1 MVYIYIYIYLDVV
14 FPLGFCWVVL
24 FGLMWFDVFT
34 QYVKCCQQ
42 LCNVCKVTKSKY
54 NTCGGTEALWHS
66 KCWKHPS
73 GLNLLA
79 GPSYRTPACPS
90 CNKGGWIDL
99 KNGEWKLIPIQL
111 DPASIP
117 VERVVLASC
126 TSLQK
131 SAGASVFR
139 RSSPSNSPEVSIF
152 AAAAALSQRPFKL
165 TTLLGI
171 KHGWLGIS
179 LQTWRPTNGH
189 II

>member
-1 MVYIYIYIYLDVV
+1 MYGVYLYIYLDVV

-66 KCWKHPS
+66 KCWKLPS

-79 GPSYRTPACPS
+79 GPSYWTPACPS
-90 CNKGGWIDL
+90 CNTGGWINL

-131 SAGASVFR
+131 KRPGQCFQEIQPLQQPWSQYLCSSSAFSTAF
-139 RSSPSNSPEVSIF
+139 
-152 AAAAALSQRPFKL
+152 
-165 TTLLGI
+165 
-171 KHGWLGIS
+171 
-179 LQTWRPTNGH
+179 
-189 II
+189 